1 MAIKHFLFYLLA
13 GMVTMTCYSA
23 PSQVKRAE
31 ESTPL
36 QSTLGAM
43 KSALDWLES
52 VHDQV
57 NLDAII
63 GTRIVEGR
71 SKFLWRPSV
80 VMMPTLSSMV
90 ATEVVVITTSG
101 VTSGDKIVIKF
112 RDWFY
117 QKLYEDAPQLDL
129 GDEAWTVFILII
141 CGVLVSWSRPRC
153 MQYHVI
159 PELLLSIC
167 VKWWL
172 FWLW

>member
-1 MAIKHFLFYLLA
+1 
-13 GMVTMTCYSA
+13 MVTMTCYSA

-71 SKFLWRPSV
+71 SKFLWRPSD

-101 VTSGDKIVIKF
+101 VTSGDKIVISVF
-112 RDWFY
+112 LVF
-117 QKLYEDAPQLDL
+117 QLISVID
-129 GDEAWTVFILII
+129 FIKNDTKTPHSSIW
-141 CGVLVSWSRPRC
+141 GTR
-153 MQYHVI
+153 HG
-159 PELLLSIC
+159 LSLC
-167 VKWWL
+167 S
-172 FWLW
+172 